1 MQVGI
6 VLRISANISWHKGN
20 KCVFRNRSVYD
31 QNIKNCISGI
41 LESHDILQ
49 GKSIQKDVGKNLH
62 PTFPGKGQLILGQE
76 QEKPCAGF
84 DDTDSLSADVSQFQ
98 VFPIEFGD
106 LLQEN

>member
-1 MQVGI
+1 M
-6 VLRISANISWHKGN
+6 LRNH
-20 KCVFRNRSVYD
+20 CVWD
-31 QNIKNCISGI
+31 QNSRNYFAGR

-49 GKSIQKDVGKNLH
+49 GKSVQKDVGKNLH